1 VNTCT
6 LEKKEVLE
14 EVLDFKI
21 EGKDYFYREG
31 QITRAVEYAGDLV
44 LLVKEKQ
51 RYKCLIT

>member
-1 VNTCT
+1 MNTCT

-51 RYKCLIT
+51 RYKCLIK